1 MKGCDDCEPE
11 VLLDPNEFSK
21 DGTISLG
28 NVSVSPNGKKLA
40 YSISDGGSD
49 WRTWK
54 VMDIETKEDQIDT
67 IEWSKFSY
75 ATWESDSSG
84 FYYQKYE
91 EPDEALVDVNRSPEL
106 YFHKL
111 SDSQNKDVL
120 IYSDNKNPDWSWSIS
135 VPDEGDYRVL
145 SIGEGTDER
154 NLIYIKFNQ
163 DEDFIPVIKEFK
175 ATYYFF
181 IFNSLNY
188 IAIL

>member
-11 VLLDPNEFSK
+11 ILLDPNEFSK

-54 VMDIETKEDQIDT
+54 VMDSETKEDQIDV

-75 ATWESDSSG
+75 ATWESDSTG

-91 EPDEALVDVNRSPEL
+91 
-106 YFHKL
+106 
-111 SDSQNKDVL
+111 
-120 IYSDNKNPDWSWSIS
+120 
-135 VPDEGDYRVL
+135 
-145 SIGEGTDER
+145 
-154 NLIYIKFNQ
+154 
-163 DEDFIPVIKEFK
+163 K
-175 ATYYFF
+175 A
-181 IFNSLNY
+181 
-188 IAIL
+188 